1 MEIHMQRTLK
11 ILALAFALLAAAG
24 SASAQDAVAVWS
36 PRTGDAWVDHQLDDI
51 NRYGQR
57 YRDPFIDEM
66 ARYYSAP
73 RALVSDL
80 LDRHW
85 TPGDVYY
92 ACALAQVAG
101 QPCRSVADAW
111 TRDHAAGWGVITQ
124 RMGIPPGSAE
134 FHRLKRGLVTTYD
147 RWARPIRIDESLHA
161 DFPDRSVQPA
171 PAEPAG
177 HDKPSQARR

>member
-1 MEIHMQRTLK
+1 MQRTLK
-11 ILALAFALLAAAG
+11 ILVLALALLAAA
-24 SASAQDAVAVWS
+24 SSVRAQEIAAAWT
-36 PRTGDAWVDHQLDDI
+36 PRTGDAWVDDLLDDI

-85 TPGDVYY
+85 APGDVYY

-101 QPCRSVADAW
+101 QPCRTVADTW
-111 TRDHAAGWGVITQ
+111 TRDHALGWGVITQ
-124 RMGIPPGSAE
+124 HLGIQPGSAE

-147 RWARPIRIDESLHA
+147 HWARPIRIDESLRA
-161 DFPDRSVQPA
+161 DFPDRVVRPA
-171 PAEPAG
+171 AREPAG
-177 HDKPSQARR
+177 HDKASQARR